1 MPPPLR
7 SLATSSPLSSAAST
21 ESFLTADAS
30 PRNPGDVTV
39 TDISSPDDDDDEVD
53 YRKARQL
60 PPELKQH
67 CQIYLEENLH
77 LIALSLLTRLQ
88 SSGASPSSSIPSGG
102 AFCPPP
108 NQLALLNTILVHPD
122 FTTRPREESWPNASV
137 QSLDYL
143 RSLLNSVGPV
153 NGRFKEAFRFSTG
166 SRWSRGGSPQSD
178 SGMDMMDDSS
188 DEAQL
193 HGRYAQQSVSRRGQ
207 DFFSVVGWAFNCS
220 VLYPNRWEH
229 WRQWLDFM
237 LDVLEADLCERA
249 RLDEEAHT
257 RAGDQES
264 KCEYPLLKDSMLAG
278 YIGQRSGRSSGG
290 IKGIMKAI
298 FADGSKSS
306 ASGFQE
312 LWHNEHRGGSK
323 KALHKRKRE
332 VNMEKGE
339 FGGFLDDD
347 DSVYSSQASE
357 PPTPQKRRKT
367 TSSPAKYEFQSLETA
382 YVDSIPLRQRVF
394 VLLSFLC
401 HYLPDPPLDLPDL
414 YETYESSVRSL
425 PLSVFSAFISSTTS
439 SLRVDSQISTLQDM
453 LSLFMPSS
461 AVSPRKVDA
470 ERYGANGTSPAILER
485 CFLPYAANTIAAED
499 NAKVSLLLEELVQ
512 LVWVNGTEQF
522 SNKLH
527 DAVMKG
533 IAARQAKVKKMSS
546 KGRRN
551 GGGDGSDGEA
561 RAVLD
566 HSSKRLQL
574 LAAMVGAAESE
585 DADDSFGEAGEAD
598 AMEEGEID
606 GESSIAEMIG

>member
-1 MPPPLR
+1 MPPPR
-7 SLATSSPLSSAAST
+7 ASLATSSPLSSAESA

-39 TDISSPDDDDDEVD
+39 TDISSPDNDEDEVD

-77 LIALSLLTRLQ
+77 LIALSLLSRLL
-88 SSGASPSSSIPSGG
+88 SSGASPSSSISSNG

-122 FTTRPREESWPNASV
+122 FTTRPREESWPNASA

-143 RSLLNSVGPV
+143 RSLLSSVGPV
-153 NGRFKEAFRFSTG
+153 NGRFKEAFRFG
-166 SRWSRGGSPQSD
+166 SGLRWSRGDSPQSD
-178 SGMDMMDDSS
+178 SGTDMLDDSS

-193 HGRYAQQSVSRRGQ
+193 HGRYAQQSISRRGQ

-257 RAGDQES
+257 RAADQNS
-264 KCEYPLLKDSMLAG
+264 QCEYPLLKDSMLAG
-278 YIGQRSGRSSGG
+278 YISQRSGRSSGG
-290 IKGIMKAI
+290 LKWIMKAI

-306 ASGFQE
+306 ASLFQE

-323 KALHKRKRE
+323 KAIHKRKRE
-332 VNMEKGE
+332 INIEKGE
-339 FGGFLDDD
+339 FGGLLDDD

-357 PPTPQKRRKT
+357 PPTPQKRRKPT
-367 TSSPAKYEFQSLETA
+367 TKYEFQSLETA

-414 YETYESSVRSL
+414 YETYELSVRSL
-425 PLSVFSAFISSTTS
+425 PLSIFSAFISGTTS
-439 SLRVDSQISTLQDM
+439 ALRVDSQISTLQDM

-461 AVSPRKVDA
+461 AVSPAKVNP

-512 LVWVNGTEQF
+512 LVWLNGTEPF
-522 SNKLH
+522 TDKLH
-527 DAVMKG
+527 DVVMKG
-533 IAARQAKVKKMSS
+533 ISARQAKVKKMPS

-551 GGGDGSDGEA
+551 GGGEDSDAEA
-561 RAVLD
+561 KAVLD

-574 LAAMVGAAESE
+574 LVAMLGAESDDE
-585 DADDSFGEAGEAD
+585 DGEVDMVQVA
-598 AMEEGEID
+598 EEGEID
-606 GESSIAEMIG
+606 GESSSTETSG